1 MQGSHAI
8 RHWAKT
14 QACVAL
20 SSGEAELYGIV
31 KACTEGLGV
40 VSLSQEL
47 GRKTMLHVLTDSS
60 AAKGT
65 VLRTGT
71 GRLKHVQLNQLWVQE
86 RAAAGDFDICKVGRE
101 RNVADLMTHHW
112 SAKEGASHLGGLGID
127 LPIAA

>member
-1 MQGSHAI
+1 MQGSHTI

-65 VLRTGT
+65 VLRTGI

-86 RAAAGDFDICKVGRE
+86 RISDGDVIVKKVPRE
-101 RNVADLMTHHW
+101 QNVSDLFTHHW
-112 SAKEGASHLGGLGID
+112 SRKEAQVHLSGMNFVA
-127 LPIAA
+127 PEP